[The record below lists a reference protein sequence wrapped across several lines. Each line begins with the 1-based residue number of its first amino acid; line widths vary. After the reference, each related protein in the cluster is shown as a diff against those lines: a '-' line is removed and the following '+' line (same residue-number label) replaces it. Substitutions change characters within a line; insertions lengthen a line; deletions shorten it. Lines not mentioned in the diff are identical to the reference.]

1 MSTDGPAESTDL
13 IRWTFTVPEAAAEA
27 VAEHLTDLGADVF
40 LGDGMTFH
48 VTWDEPEIDLDP
60 VVEAL
65 WTITGVP
72 FEITQEE
79 FHRLAHHILQHES
92 EDGDEEAEPEAHD
105 RPHRPAEPT
114 GEFHPGFD
122 SLETLDL

>member
-1 MSTDGPAESTDL
+1 MTKDDAAAAAATDL
-13 IRWTFTVPEAAAEA
+13 IRWTFVVPEGAAEA

-40 LGDGMTFH
+40 LADDRTFH
-48 VTWDEPEIDLDP
+48 VTWDEPALELDP

-65 WTITGVP
+65 WTIAGAP

-79 FHRLAHHILQHES
+79 FHRLAIHILQQE
-92 EDGDEEAEPEAHD
+92 EEASDEPRPRPHPEA
-105 RPHRPAEPT
+105 T

-122 SLETLDL
+122 SLETMDL